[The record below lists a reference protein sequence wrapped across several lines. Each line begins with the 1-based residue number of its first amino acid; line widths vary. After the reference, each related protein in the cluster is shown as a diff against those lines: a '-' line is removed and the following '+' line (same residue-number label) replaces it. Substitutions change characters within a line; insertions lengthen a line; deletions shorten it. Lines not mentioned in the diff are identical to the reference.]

1 MPDYGTT
8 MKFSGYLAKTG
19 ECAIGY
25 TSKGYVILVQLS
37 DSDVS
42 IRTGTDTWYYDKPT
56 SYDGKIIDIS
66 GYVGNGCVGGA
77 I

>member
-1 MPDYGTT
+1 

-25 TSKGYVILVQLS
+25 TSEGYVILVQLS

-42 IRTGTDTWYYDKPT
+42 ARIGTDTWAYGKPT
-56 SYDGKIIDIS
+56 GYDGEITDIS
-66 GYVGNGCVGGA
+66 GYVGNGCIGGA

>member
-1 MPDYGTT
+1 

-25 TSKGYVILVQLS
+25 TSEGYVILVQLS

-42 IRTGTDTWYYDKPT
+42 IRTGTDDWYYDEPT
-56 SYDGKIIDIS
+56 AYDGKITDIS